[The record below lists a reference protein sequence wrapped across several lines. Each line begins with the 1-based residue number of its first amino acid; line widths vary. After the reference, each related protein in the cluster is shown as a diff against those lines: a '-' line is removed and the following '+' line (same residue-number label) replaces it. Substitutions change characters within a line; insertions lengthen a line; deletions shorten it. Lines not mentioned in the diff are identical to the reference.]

1 MATTGSRCARQT
13 RLPILSARPGLRF
26 PVPGSR
32 FSRCICRKPPPD
44 SALHAHDL
52 LEGVQGLGRT
62 ALVCHHLV
70 DVLVRAWNLIEH
82 AFVLAAEDAGGLS
95 LQVGFGEVLLGIGS
109 AHAAAG
115 TVGAEAEALGMALAT
130 DDVARAHAARH
141 DAQVAFAGADGA
153 FAGHPGG

>member
-13 RLPILSARPGLRF
+13 RAAILSARPWLRF

-32 FSRCICRKPPPD
+32 FSRGICRKPPPD

-52 LEGVQGLGRT
+52 LEGGQGLGGT

-70 DVLVRAWNLIEH
+70 DVLVRAWNLIDH

-95 LQVGFGEVLLGIGS
+95 LQVGLGEVLLGIGS
-109 AHAAAG
+109 AHAATSA
-115 TVGAEAEALGMALAT
+115 VGAGAEALGIALVT
-130 DDVARAHAARH
+130 DDV
-141 DAQVAFAGADGA
+141 
-153 FAGHPGG
+153 